1 MKRYCIIANADKD
14 IGYELSKQICRK
26 FDEYNKECI
35 IINDFSELSDEFA
48 AAIVLGGDGTM
59 LQAAKDL
66 AELDIPMLGINK
78 GTLGFM
84 TEVDVLQMNEAI
96 KALIDGNYSI
106 DERIMLK
113 GEIKSDKAV
122 IKDDVCL
129 NDIIVARSGFSRIIS
144 TKVYVNGDLVNSY
157 RGDGVIIS
165 TPTGSTGYNLS
176 AGGPIV
182 KPDSELMI
190 ITPICSH
197 ALSSRSIIV
206 SSKDSIC
213 VEIGRSKKTQKEE
226 VIVNFDGREG
236 IKLKTGDKINIR
248 MADNVTSI
256 INIEGKSFFDVIRE
270 KFNSTF

>member
-1 MKRYCIIANADKD
+1 
-14 IGYELSKQICRK
+14 
-26 FDEYNKECI
+26 
-35 IINDFSELSDEFA
+35 
-48 AAIVLGGDGTM
+48 
-59 LQAAKDL
+59 
-66 AELDIPMLGINK
+66 
-78 GTLGFM
+78 
-84 TEVDVLQMNEAI
+84 
-96 KALIDGNYSI
+96 
-106 DERIMLK
+106 
-113 GEIKSDKAV
+113 
-122 IKDDVCL
+122 
-129 NDIIVARSGFSRIIS
+129 
-144 TKVYVNGDLVNSY
+144 
-157 RGDGVIIS
+157 VIIS